1 MPCDAASMPPTLH
14 NLCGEKCRNLY
25 GGSISV
31 QSTIKAKPAQQAGQS
46 GKSGQG
52 QMGAVTPKSRDEAT
66 NLALRG
72 AHVWLLR
79 AAVLIGGA
87 AVMVVEIIGSRILA
101 PSFGTTLHVWSAL
114 ITVTLAALAVGY
126 MVGGRVADR
135 RPGLGALMIVMAC
148 AAGTLLLSDLTTR
161 PALRVAYEAGMV
173 SGTFMATT
181 VLFLPTLFLLGMLS
195 PMAVRA
201 VANYQHLGASVGN
214 LYALSTVGSVA
225 GSLAVS
231 LLLIPNMTVHAAI
244 ISTAVALAIVPVF
257 YLYFGT
263 RKQAGLLLFLGL
275 AVATTGAKVAGDEAD
290 KVVMY
295 KDEYYPVT
303 ERVPSAYGDLVVSD
317 HRGVRYLFLN
327 GVQQGSM
334 IGDVS
339 YAKYA
344 YGLER
349 LATIKG
355 VPKTVLVWGLGAG
368 VYARAMAEAGSQ
380 VTVIE
385 IDPMS
390 EKVAR
395 EYFGLPPSVKVI
407 IGDARTE
414 TSRLTEKYDVIVLDA
429 FSGDSPPFH
438 LLTREAFVDLKKRL
452 AANGLVVVNIV
463 GGVSGEASRIASSVV
478 ATMESVFGKTQV
490 FSPNWLL
497 MGKKKNFVS
506 TLFLVSGDIPENLE
520 ENAVPFTMK
529 TSEEVSQAGYIEAVF
544 ASRIELPRN
553 RAVILTDNY
562 APLEAWSDAA
572 VEAMRY

>member
-1 MPCDAASMPPTLH
+1 M
-14 NLCGEKCRNLY
+14 
-25 GGSISV
+25 
-31 QSTIKAKPAQQAGQS
+31 QSTVKAKPAKRSGQS
-46 GKSGQG
+46 GQSGQG
-52 QMGAVTPKSRDEAT
+52 QSGDVTPKSRDEVAD
-66 NLALRG
+66 LALTG
-72 AHVWLLR
+72 AHTWLLR

-87 AVMVVEIIGSRILA
+87 SVMVVEILGSRVLA

-126 MVGGRVADR
+126 AIGGRVADR
-135 RPGLGALMIVMAC
+135 RPGLGTLMTVMAC
-148 AAGTLLLSDLTTR
+148 AAGTLLISDLITR
-161 PALRVAYEAGMV
+161 PVLRVAYEAGMV
-173 SGTFMATT
+173 SGTFMAAT

-195 PMAVRA
+195 PMAVR
-201 VANYQHLGASVGN
+201 VAADRQHLGASVGN

-225 GSLAVS
+225 GSLSVS
-231 LLLIPNMTVHAAI
+231 LLLIPNMTVHAAL

-257 YLYFGT
+257 YLLLGA
-263 RKQAGLLLFLGL
+263 RKQAALLLFVGL
-275 AVATTGAKVAGDEAD
+275 ALATTGAKLAGDEAD
-290 KVVMY
+290 REVMY
-295 KDEYYPVT
+295 KNEAYPVT
-303 ERVPSAYGDLVVSD
+303 ARVPSAYGDLVVSD
-317 HRGVRYLFLN
+317 YRGVRYLFLN

-339 YAKYA
+339 HAKYA

-355 VPKTVLVWGLGAG
+355 IPKSVLIWGLGAG

-395 EYFGLPPSVKVI
+395 EHFGLPASVKVV

-414 TSRLTEKYDVIVLDA
+414 TLRLTEKYDVIVLDA

-438 LLTREAFVDLKKRL
+438 LLTREAFADLKERL
-452 AANGLVVVNIV
+452 AANGLVVANIV

-478 ATMESVFGKTQV
+478 ATMESVFGKTHV

-497 MGKKKNFVS
+497 MGKKQNFVS
-506 TLFLVSGDIPENLE
+506 TMFLVTGDLPENLA
-520 ENAVPFTMK
+520 ENAAPFTMK
-529 TSEEVSQAGYIEAVF
+529 TSEEIKRDGYIEKVF
-544 ASRIELPRN
+544 ASRLELPRD
-553 RAVILTDNY
+553 RAVILTDDY

-572 VEAMRY
+572 VQAMRY

>member
-1 MPCDAASMPPTLH
+1 
-14 NLCGEKCRNLY
+14 
-25 GGSISV
+25 V
-31 QSTIKAKPAQQAGQS
+31 QSILNAKPVEQVGQ
-46 GKSGQG
+46 SGQG
-52 QMGAVTPKSRDEAT
+52 QAGVAPTRSRDEGED
-66 NLALRG
+66 LALTG
-72 AHVWLLR
+72 ARAWLLR

-87 AVMVVEIIGSRILA
+87 AVMVVEILGSRVLA
-101 PSFGTTLHVWSAL
+101 PKFGTTLHVWSAL

-126 MVGGRVADR
+126 AIGGRVADR
-135 RPGLGALMIVMAC
+135 RPGLGALMTVMAC
-148 AAGTLLLSDLTTR
+148 AGGTLLLSDLTAR
-161 PALRVAYEAGMV
+161 PILGAAYDAGMV
-173 SGTFMATT
+173 SGTFMAATL
-181 VLFLPTLFLLGMLS
+181 LFLPTLFLLGMLS

-201 VANYQHLGASVGN
+201 AANHQHLGASVGN

-225 GSLAVS
+225 GSLLVS
-231 LLLIPNMTVHAAI
+231 LLLIPNMTVHAAF

-257 YLYFGT
+257 YLIVAV
-263 RKQAGLLLFLGL
+263 RKKAALALFVGL
-275 AVATTGAKVAGDEAD
+275 ALSGAGVKWAGEVADREVL
-290 KVVMY
+290 Y
-295 KDEYYPVT
+295 KDEFYPVT
-303 ERVPSAYGDLVVSD
+303 ARIPSAYGDLVVSD
-317 HRGVRYLFLN
+317 RDGVRYLFLN

-349 LATIKG
+349 LATVKG
-355 VPKTVLVWGLGAG
+355 VPKTVLIWGLGPG
-368 VYARAMAEAGSQ
+368 VYARAMAEAGSK

-395 EYFGLPPSVKVI
+395 EYFGLPASVRVI

-438 LLTREAFVDLKKRL
+438 LLTREAFADLKRRL
-452 AANGLVVVNIV
+452 APDGLVVANIV
-463 GGVSGEASRIASSVV
+463 GGVSGEASRVASSIV
-478 ATMESVFGKTQV
+478 ATMESVFGNTKV

-497 MGKKKNFVS
+497 SGKKRKFVS
-506 TLFLVSGDIPENLE
+506 TMFLLSGDVPENLAE
-520 ENAVPFTMK
+520 SAAPFTMK
-529 TSEEVSQAGYIEAVF
+529 TSEEVERTGYIQAVLT
-544 ASRIELPRN
+544 SRLELPRD
-553 RAVILTDNY
+553 RAVILTDDY

>member
-1 MPCDAASMPPTLH
+1 
-14 NLCGEKCRNLY
+14 
-25 GGSISV
+25 V
-31 QSTIKAKPAQQAGQS
+31 QSILNAKPVEQVGQT
-46 GKSGQG
+46 GQG
-52 QMGAVTPKSRDEAT
+52 QAGVAPTRSRDEEED
-66 NLALRG
+66 LALTG
-72 AHVWLLR
+72 ARVWLLR

-87 AVMVVEIIGSRILA
+87 AVMVVEILGSRVLA
-101 PSFGTTLHVWSAL
+101 PKFGTTLHVWSAL

-126 MVGGRVADR
+126 AVGGRVADR
-135 RPGLGALMIVMAC
+135 RPGLGALMTVMAC
-148 AAGTLLLSDLTTR
+148 AGGTLLLSDLIAR
-161 PALRVAYEAGMV
+161 PVLGAAYDAGMV
-173 SGTFMATT
+173 SGTFMAATL
-181 VLFLPTLFLLGMLS
+181 LFLPTLFLLGMLS

-201 VANYQHLGASVGN
+201 AANHLRLGASVGN

-225 GSLAVS
+225 GSLVVS
-231 LLLIPNMTVHAAI
+231 LLLIPNMTVHAAF

-257 YLYFGT
+257 YLIVAV
-263 RKQAGLLLFLGL
+263 RKKAALALFVGL
-275 AVATTGAKVAGDEAD
+275 ALSGAGVKWAGAVADREVL
-290 KVVMY
+290 Y
-295 KDEYYPVT
+295 KDELYPVT
-303 ERVPSAYGDLVVSD
+303 ARIPSAYGDLVVSD
-317 HRGVRYLFLN
+317 RDGVRYLFLN

-349 LATIKG
+349 LATVKG
-355 VPKTVLVWGLGAG
+355 VPKTVLIWGLGPG
-368 VYARAMAEAGSQ
+368 VYARAMAEAGSK

-395 EYFGLPPSVKVI
+395 EYFGLPASVRVI

-438 LLTREAFVDLKKRL
+438 LLTSEAFADLKRRL
-452 AANGLVVVNIV
+452 APDGLVVANIV
-463 GGVSGEASRIASSVV
+463 GGVSGEASRVASSIM
-478 ATMESVFGKTQV
+478 ATMESVFGNTQV

-497 MGKKKNFVS
+497 SGKKRKFVS
-506 TLFLVSGDIPENLE
+506 TMFLLSGDLPENLAE
-520 ENAVPFTMK
+520 SAAPFTMK
-529 TSEEVSQAGYIEAVF
+529 TSEEVERTGYIKAVLE
-544 ASRIELPRN
+544 SRLELPRD
-553 RAVILTDNY
+553 RAVILTDDY

>member
-1 MPCDAASMPPTLH
+1 
-14 NLCGEKCRNLY
+14 
-25 GGSISV
+25 
-31 QSTIKAKPAQQAGQS
+31 
-46 GKSGQG
+46 
-52 QMGAVTPKSRDEAT
+52 VTPKPRDEAT

-201 VANYQHLGASVGN
+201 AANHQHLGASVGN

-244 ISTAVALAIVPVF
+244 ISTAVALAIVPLL
-257 YLYFGT
+257 YLLFGA
-263 RKQAGLLLFLGL
+263 RKQAALLLFVGL
-275 AVATTGAKVAGDEAD
+275 ALATTGAKVAGDEAD
-290 KVVMY
+290 REVMY
-295 KDEYYPVT
+295 KNEYYPVKA
-303 ERVPSAYGDLVVSD
+303 RIPSAYGDLVVSD

-327 GVQQGSM
+327 GVQQGSL

-355 VPKTVLVWGLGAG
+355 IPKTVLIWGLGAG

-395 EYFGLPPSVKVI
+395 EYFGLPDSVKVI

-438 LLTREAFVDLKKRL
+438 LLTREAFADLKKRL
-452 AANGLVVVNIV
+452 AANGLVVANIV

-478 ATMESVFGKTQV
+478 ATMENVFGKTQV

-497 MGKKKNFVS
+497 MGKKQNFVS
-506 TLFLVSGDIPENLE
+506 TMFLVSGDIPENLAE
-520 ENAVPFTMK
+520 TAAPFKMK
-529 TSEEVSQAGYIEAVF
+529 LSEEVWRAGYIEAVF
-544 ASRIELPRN
+544 ASRLELPRD
-553 RAVILTDNY
+553 RAVILTDDY

>member
-1 MPCDAASMPPTLH
+1 
-14 NLCGEKCRNLY
+14 
-25 GGSISV
+25 V
-31 QSTIKAKPAQQAGQS
+31 QSILNAKPVEQVGET
-46 GKSGQG
+46 GQG
-52 QMGAVTPKSRDEAT
+52 QAGVAPTRSRDEEED
-66 NLALRG
+66 LALTG
-72 AHVWLLR
+72 ARVWLLR

-87 AVMVVEIIGSRILA
+87 AVMVVEILGSRVLA
-101 PSFGTTLHVWSAL
+101 PKFGTTLHVWSAL

-126 MVGGRVADR
+126 AVGGRVADR
-135 RPGLGALMIVMAC
+135 RPGLGALMTVMAC
-148 AAGTLLLSDLTTR
+148 AGGTLLLSDLIAR
-161 PALRVAYEAGMV
+161 PVLGAAYDAGMV
-173 SGTFMATT
+173 SGTFMAATL
-181 VLFLPTLFLLGMLS
+181 LFLPTLFLLGMLS

-201 VANYQHLGASVGN
+201 AANHLRLGASVGN

-225 GSLAVS
+225 GSLVVS
-231 LLLIPNMTVHAAI
+231 LLLIPNMTVHAAF

-257 YLYFGT
+257 YLIVAV
-263 RKQAGLLLFLGL
+263 RKRAALALFVGL
-275 AVATTGAKVAGDEAD
+275 ALSGAGVKWAGAVADREVL
-290 KVVMY
+290 Y
-295 KDEYYPVT
+295 KDELYPVT
-303 ERVPSAYGDLVVSD
+303 ARIPSAYGDLVVSD
-317 HRGVRYLFLN
+317 RDGVRYLFLN

-349 LATIKG
+349 LATVKG
-355 VPKTVLVWGLGAG
+355 VPKTVLIWGLGPG
-368 VYARAMAEAGSQ
+368 VYARAMAEAGSK

-395 EYFGLPPSVKVI
+395 EYFGLPASVRVI

-438 LLTREAFVDLKKRL
+438 LLTSEAFADLKRRL
-452 AANGLVVVNIV
+452 APDGLVVANIV
-463 GGVSGEASRIASSVV
+463 GGVSGEASRVASSIM
-478 ATMESVFGKTQV
+478 ATMESVFGNTQV

-497 MGKKKNFVS
+497 SGKKRKFVS
-506 TLFLVSGDIPENLE
+506 TMFLLSGDVPENLAE
-520 ENAVPFTMK
+520 SAAPFTMK
-529 TSEEVSQAGYIEAVF
+529 TSEEVERTGYIKAVLE
-544 ASRIELPRN
+544 SRLELPRD
-553 RAVILTDNY
+553 RAVILTDDY

>member
-1 MPCDAASMPPTLH
+1 M
-14 NLCGEKCRNLY
+14 
-25 GGSISV
+25 
-31 QSTIKAKPAQQAGQS
+31 QSTVKAKPAKQ
-46 GKSGQG
+46 SGQG
-52 QMGAVTPKSRDEAT
+52 QAGAVASKPRDEVAD
-66 NLALRG
+66 LALTG
-72 AHVWLLR
+72 ARTWLLR

-87 AVMVVEIIGSRILA
+87 SVMVVEILGSRVLA

-126 MVGGRVADR
+126 AIGGRVADR
-135 RPGLGALMIVMAC
+135 RPGLGALMTVMAC
-148 AAGTLLLSDLTTR
+148 AAGTLLLSDLITR
-161 PALRVAYEAGMV
+161 PVLRVAYEAGMV
-173 SGTFMATT
+173 SGTFLAATL
-181 VLFLPTLFLLGMLS
+181 LFSPTLFLLGMLS

-201 VANYQHLGASVGN
+201 AADHRHLGASVGN

-225 GSLAVS
+225 GSLSVS
-231 LLLIPNMTVHAAI
+231 LLLIPNMTVHAAL

-257 YLYFGT
+257 YLLFGAK
-263 RKQAGLLLFLGL
+263 KQAALLLFAGL
-275 AVATTGAKVAGDEAD
+275 ALATTGAKLAGDEAD
-290 KVVMY
+290 REVMY
-295 KDEYYPVT
+295 KNEAYPVT
-303 ERVPSAYGDLVVSD
+303 ARIPSAYGDLVVSD
-317 HRGVRYLFLN
+317 YRGARYLFLN

-334 IGDVS
+334 IGDIS
-339 YAKYA
+339 HAKYA

-355 VPKTVLVWGLGAG
+355 IPKTILIWGLGAG

-395 EYFGLPPSVKVI
+395 EYFGLPASVKVI

-414 TSRLTEKYDVIVLDA
+414 TLRLTEKYDVIVLDA

-438 LLTREAFVDLKKRL
+438 LLTREAFTDLKDRL
-452 AANGLVVVNIV
+452 AANGLVVANIV

-478 ATMESVFGKTQV
+478 ATMESVFGKTSV

-497 MGKKKNFVS
+497 MGKKRNYVS
-506 TLFLVSGDIPENLE
+506 TMFMVTGDVPENLA
-520 ENAVPFTMK
+520 ENAAPFIMK
-529 TSEEVSQAGYIEAVF
+529 TSEEIKRAGYIESVF
-544 ASRIELPRN
+544 ASRLELPRD
-553 RAVILTDNY
+553 RAVILTDDY

>member
-1 MPCDAASMPPTLH
+1 M
-14 NLCGEKCRNLY
+14 
-25 GGSISV
+25 
-31 QSTIKAKPAQQAGQS
+31 QSTVKAKPAKQSRQGQAGAVAS
-46 GKSGQG
+46 KPRVEVDDLTLT
-52 QMGAVTPKSRDEAT
+52 GART
-66 NLALRG
+66 
-72 AHVWLLR
+72 WLLR

-87 AVMVVEIIGSRILA
+87 SVMVVEILGSRVLA

-126 MVGGRVADR
+126 AIGGQVADR
-135 RPGLGALMIVMAC
+135 RPGLGALMTVMAC
-148 AAGTLLLSDLTTR
+148 AAGTLLLSDLITR
-161 PALRVAYEAGMV
+161 PVLRVAYEAGMV
-173 SGTFMATT
+173 SGTFMAAT

-201 VANYQHLGASVGN
+201 AADHQHLGASVGN

-225 GSLAVS
+225 GSLSVS

-257 YLYFGT
+257 YLLFGAK
-263 RKQAGLLLFLGL
+263 KQAALLLFVGL
-275 AVATTGAKVAGDEAD
+275 ALTTTGAKIAGDEAD
-290 KVVMY
+290 KEVMY
-295 KDEYYPVT
+295 KNEAYPVT
-303 ERVPSAYGDLVVSD
+303 ARVPSAYGDLVVSD
-317 HRGVRYLFLN
+317 YRGARYLFLN

-339 YAKYA
+339 HAKYA

-355 VPKTVLVWGLGAG
+355 IPKTILIWGLGAG

-395 EYFGLPPSVKVI
+395 EYFGLPASVKVI

-414 TSRLTEKYDVIVLDA
+414 TLRLTEKYDVIVLDA

-438 LLTREAFVDLKKRL
+438 LLTREAFTDLKDRL
-452 AANGLVVVNIV
+452 AANGLVVANIV

-478 ATMESVFGKTQV
+478 ATMESVFGKTSV

-497 MGKKKNFVS
+497 MGKKQNYVS
-506 TLFLVSGDIPENLE
+506 TMFLVTGDVPENLA
-520 ENAVPFTMK
+520 ENAAPFTMK
-529 TSEEVSQAGYIEAVF
+529 TSEEIKRAGYIESVF
-544 ASRIELPRN
+544 ASRLELPRD
-553 RAVILTDNY
+553 RAVILTDDY